1 MINNYYRLSEEQ
13 KVDKNSE
20 LVTKLKKWVDAQYED
35 GRVTVISDEELI
47 AAIEQYSQELNI
59 IL

>member
-1 MINNYYRLSEEQ
+1 MSEEH

-20 LVTKLKKWVDAQYED
+20 LVVKLKKWVDEQYED

-47 AAIEQYSQELNI
+47 VAIERYCQELEI
-59 IL
+59 TLQ